1 MGHKGK
7 QGKKKEPKTK
17 TKSKAEKQEK
27 QEKKDKKKQKQEEE
41 EDSIDVRLEYPF
53 TLCGCVRDTNIS
65 GVKKAIEQGNFFKCV
80 NCAQVKG
87 LFGSDEKP
95 KQKKVSSISTL
106 TL

>member
-1 MGHKGK
+1 MGHNKGNK
-7 QGKKKEPKTK
+7 GKKKDPKPK
-17 TKSKAEKQEK
+17 PKSKAEK

-53 TLCGCVRDTNIS
+53 ALCGCVRDTNIS

-87 LFGSDEKP
+87 LFAGDDKP
-95 KQKKVSSISTL
+95 KQKKVFYWSMTNI
-106 TL
+106 